1 MKQEVSTEKKRP
13 KMINSFALIFLIIIF
28 VAILTVIVPAGQ
40 FDRVEGEDGRM
51 RVVSG
56 TFHYID
62 QTPSSPWDVF
72 MAVPEG
78 VIATAGMVVCTL
90 IIGGGIEVIQ
100 ATGALNIGISKG
112 ISRFHKKGGDLALIF
127 LFIIFS
133 TLGGFMGF
141 GEASLP
147 FYPIAIA
154 IAVGLGY
161 DSLTGVAIAFLGSM
175 VGFIAGPLNQSN
187 VGIPQS
193 IAGLPLYSGMPLRL
207 VLFVVMVTLGLHH
220 VLRYA
225 KKIKNNPEYS
235 LMKDI
240 DVSDLNFN
248 VDEYN
253 KEKFTA
259 AHIAIIIVLIGGMV
273 LFSYNALYSDWWLN
287 ELSATFVVIAV
298 LAGIIGRVGIN
309 KTCEAFMEG
318 VAGIS
323 GGAMLI
329 GMAGGIQ
336 FILNDGNIMDTI
348 IHAVA
353 TPLSGMPPIIA
364 AIGMFFVIAIINL
377 FIPSGSAKAV
387 AIMPIILPAA
397 SLIGV
402 SQQTAILA
410 YQLGDGITNFIAPTL
425 GMVFIALAFGRV
437 PYDRWIR
444 FCLPL
449 IWKIAV
455 VGVIFVSYGVI
466 TNYGP
471 F

>member
-1 MKQEVSTEKKRP
+1 MTQKVASEKKKR
-13 KMINSFALIFLIIIF
+13 KMINSFALIFLIIVFI
-28 VAILTVIVPAGQ
+28 AILTYIIPAGQ
-40 FDRVEGEDGRM
+40 FERVEGDDGRM
-51 RVVSG
+51 RVISG
-56 TFHYID
+56 TFHYIE
-62 QTPSSPWDVF
+62 QTPSSIWNIF
-72 MAVPEG
+72 LAVPEG
-78 VIATAGMVVCTL
+78 IIATAGMVVCTL

-100 ATGALNIGISKG
+100 QTGALNIGISKG
-112 ISRFHKKGGDLALIF
+112 ISRFHRKGGDVALVF
-127 LFIIFS
+127 LFVIFS
-133 TLGGFMGF
+133 ILGGFMGF

-154 IAVGLGY
+154 ISIGLGY
-161 DSLTGVAIAFLGSM
+161 DSLTGVAIAFIGSM

-193 IAGLPLYSGMPLRL
+193 IAGLPLYSGLPLRL
-207 VLFVVMVTLGLHH
+207 VLFAVMVPLGLYH

-225 KKIKNNPEYS
+225 KKVRENPDCS

-248 VDEYN
+248 VEEYN
-253 KEKFTA
+253 KEKFTF
-259 AHIAIIIVLIGGMV
+259 AHISIIIVLIGGMIV
-273 LFSYNALYSDWWLN
+273 FSYNALYSDWWLN
-287 ELSATFVVIAV
+287 ELSATFVLIAL
-298 LAGIIGRVGIN
+298 LAGVIGKLGIN
-309 KTCEAFMEG
+309 KTCESFLDG
-318 VAGIS
+318 VASIS

-329 GMAGGIQ
+329 GIAGGIQ

-348 IHAVA
+348 INAIA
-353 TPLSGMPPIIA
+353 TPLSAMPPIIA
-364 AIGMFFVIAIINL
+364 AIGMLIVIALINL

-387 AIMPIILPAA
+387 AIMPIILPTAA
-397 SLIGV
+397 LIGV

-410 YQLGDGITNFIAPTL
+410 YQLGDGLTNFIAPTL

-437 PYDRWIR
+437 PYDRWIK

-449 IWKIAV
+449 IWKIAL
-455 VGVIFVSYGVI
+455 VGVIFVSYATI

>member
-1 MKQEVSTEKKRP
+1 MEQKVAKEKKTK
-13 KMINSFALIFLIIIF
+13 KMINSFALIFLIIVF
-28 VAILTVIVPAGQ
+28 VAALTYIIPAGQ
-40 FDRVEGEDGRM
+40 FDRVEGADGRM
-51 RVVSG
+51 RVIQG
-56 TFHYID
+56 TFHYIE
-62 QTPSSPWDVF
+62 QTPSSVWDIF
-72 MAVPEG
+72 LAIPEG
-78 VIATAGMVVCTL
+78 IISTAAMVVCTL

-100 ATGALNIGISKG
+100 QTGALNIGISKG
-112 ISRFHKKGGDLALIF
+112 ITRFNKKGGDVALIF
-127 LFIIFS
+127 LFVIFS
-133 TLGGFMGF
+133 ILGGFMGF

-154 IAVGLGY
+154 ISIGLGY
-161 DSLTGVAIAFLGSM
+161 DSLTGVAIAFIGSM

-193 IAGLPLYSGMPLRL
+193 IAGLPLYSGLPLRL
-207 VLFVVMVTLGLHH
+207 VLFVVMVSLGLFH

-225 KKIKNNPEYS
+225 KKVRENPERS

-248 VDEYN
+248 VEEYN
-253 KEKFTA
+253 KEKFTL
-259 AHIAIIIVLIGGMV
+259 AHIAIIVILIGGMV
-273 LFSYNALYSDWWLN
+273 VFSYNALYSDWWLN

-298 LAGIIGRVGIN
+298 LSGIIGRLGIN
-309 KTCEAFMEG
+309 KTCESFM
-318 VAGIS
+318 AGIADIS

-329 GMAGGIQ
+329 GIAGGIQ
-336 FILNDGNIMDTI
+336 FVLNKGNIMDSI
-348 IHAVA
+348 INGIAA
-353 TPLSGMPPIIA
+353 PLAGLPPIIA
-364 AIGMFFVIAIINL
+364 AIAMFFVIAVINL

-410 YQLGDGITNFIAPTL
+410 YQMGDGITNFIAPTL

-437 PYDRWIR
+437 PYDRWIK

-455 VGVIFVSYGVI
+455 VGIVFVSYAVI